1 MATWGRFE
9 EEDPELA
16 GVGRRRLEERGLAL
30 VATLRRDGSPRIGA
44 VEPYLVDG
52 RLLLGM
58 IWRSRKALDLLRD
71 PRCAVAA
78 PICDREAPEGDFKVR
93 GRAVPV
99 EDPKTRRR
107 FADAVEA
114 RIDWRPEDPYHLF
127 EVDLESVTFTRFE
140 QEGMG
145 GSPVGAR
152 RASGGARGG
161 GRPPGLAL
169 PVAALEPLH
178 PAPRVDQLLLPR
190 VEGVAG
196 RADLHVDLRLGGPG
210 LEGVPAGAPH
220 HGLDVFGMDPLLHS
234 LITSSSG

>member
-140 QEGMG
+140 QEGMA
-145 GSPVGAR
+145 VR
-152 RASGGARGG
+152 RWAPA
-161 GRPPGLAL
+161 GRP
-169 PVAALEPLH
+169 E
-178 PAPRVDQLLLPR
+178 
-190 VEGVAG
+190 
-196 RADLHVDLRLGGPG
+196 GPG
-210 LEGVPAGAPH
+210 AGAGPQ
-220 HGLDVFGMDPLLHS
+220 G
-234 LITSSSG
+234 